1 MTIEKRGNKYRIIE
15 MRNGVVIR
23 LTVDHKPTKIEARE
37 LLDGKFRNYST
48 SQPFGKASEAYISSK
63 KDILSPTTIKSYHS
77 ILRNTS
83 ERFLLTPVCELSLPV
98 VQAEVNRYSIGRSY
112 KSVKNFSGFIMGV
125 IKFYGGDI
133 KSPKLPQKEVKEL
146 YIPTEDDVKAILS
159 EVKGTKYEI
168 PFLLSA
174 MGLRRSEICALTAAD
189 LDGNILTVNKALV
202 QDEDKNWVIK
212 QTKTTS
218 STRSVILP
226 DYLVALINNQG
237 IIYEGFPGQ
246 IYKRMTDIQKKLGIP
261 HFSLHKMRHFFA
273 SYMHQ
278 LGMSDKQI
286 QEAGGWKTDGIMKT
300 VYQHA
305 MNMDEAKKKMADS
318 IGGLIKEK
326 VSE

>member
-1 MTIEKRGNKYRIIE
+1 MTIERRGNKYRITE
-15 MRNGVVIR
+15 MRNGTVIR
-23 LTVDHKPTKIEARE
+23 ISVDHKPTKNEARE
-37 LLDGKFRNYST
+37 LLDSKFRNYST
-48 SQPFGKASEAYISSK
+48 SQPFEKASEAYIQSK

-83 ERFLLTPVCELSLPV
+83 TAFLCTPVCELSLPI
-98 VQAEVNRYSIGRSY
+98 VQAEVNRYSIGHSY

-133 KSPKLPQKEVKEL
+133 RSPKLPQKEVKEL
-146 YIPTEDDVKAILS
+146 YIPSEEDVRHILN

-168 PFLLSA
+168 AFLLSA
-174 MGLRRSEICALTAAD
+174 LGLRRSEICALTVDD
-189 LDGNILTVNKALV
+189 LNGNILTVNKALV

-218 STRSVILP
+218 STRTVLLP
-226 DYLVALINNQG
+226 DYLVNLINEQG
-237 IIYEGFPGQ
+237 VIYEGFPGQ

-300 VYQHA
+300 IYQHA
-305 MNMDEAKKKMADS
+305 MNMNEAKQKMADS
-318 IGGLIKEK
+318 IGGLIKKE